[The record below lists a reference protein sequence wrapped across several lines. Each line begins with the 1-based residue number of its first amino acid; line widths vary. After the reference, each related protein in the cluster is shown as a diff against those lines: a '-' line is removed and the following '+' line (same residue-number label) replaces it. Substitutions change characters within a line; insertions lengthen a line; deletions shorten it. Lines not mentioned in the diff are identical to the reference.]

1 MGLVRKRGEIVSE
14 RMNKKVA
21 VIKYDKE
28 KSAAPV
34 VVAKGKG
41 YIAEKI
47 LKIAQD
53 NGVPLKED
61 NDLIN
66 YLMSLELYEEIPEEL
81 YKVIA
86 EILSFIYKSN
96 DDYKQVTISEN
107 NKKS

>member
-1 MGLVRKRGEIVSE
+1 MSE
-14 RMNKKVA
+14 RMNKKAVA
-21 VIKYDKE
+21 LKYDQD

-41 YIAEKI
+41 YIAENI
-47 LKIAQD
+47 LKTAQD

-66 YLMSLELYEEIPEEL
+66 YLMSLELYEEIPPEL

-86 EILSFIYKSN
+86 EVLAFIYKSN
-96 DDYKQVTISEN
+96 QDYK
-107 NKKS
+107 

>member
-1 MGLVRKRGEIVSE
+1 MSE
-14 RMNKKVA
+14 RMKKKV
-21 VIKYDKE
+21 VVLKYDKE

-47 LKIAQD
+47 LKIAEE

-66 YLMSLELYEEIPEEL
+66 YLMGLELYEEIPPEL
-81 YKVIA
+81 YKAIA
-86 EILSFIYKSN
+86 EILAFIYKTN
-96 DDYKQVTISEN
+96 EDYKKVIKPET
-107 NKKS
+107 NKND